1 VLIANR
7 GEIALRI
14 ARACA
19 EVGIQSVAVYSDA
32 DRASLHVRAADE
44 AYRIGPPPASDSYLV
59 VDRLLEAAKKSGADS
74 VHPGYGFL
82 AENADF
88 AQAVIDAGLVWI
100 GPSPSAMRLLG
111 DKLAARRVAHEA
123 GVPTVPGSDVS
134 VKDPA
139 QAMAAA
145 ERTGYPIMIKA
156 AAGGGGKGMRLV
168 RSPQELESALRTA
181 QSEAQSS
188 FGSGTVYIEKYLE
201 SVRHVEIKLLGDR
214 FGNVV
219 HQGERECSKQRR
231 HQKLI
236 EESPS
241 VALDAD
247 LRQRMGAVAVA
258 AAQAANYTSAGTVE
272 FLLDSD
278 GNFYFLEV
286 NTRLQVEN
294 PVTELVTG
302 IDVVLEQFRVASG
315 RPLRLKQEDV
325 TLRGHAIECRIAAED
340 PFNSF
345 VPSLG
350 TVADLSEPGG
360 PGVRVD
366 SGLYRGGK
374 VTVYYDPMV
383 AKLIVWAPTRAHAI
397 LRMRRALEEYRI
409 VGVQTNI
416 PFHLAVLDSI
426 DFQRGRLDTN
436 FVERF
441 TGMQRPT
448 DSVSSQLEEV
458 TAAAAAL
465 VLERRR
471 QAGSVN
477 VNSNGRVPTGDGERW
492 RDAGRRAGL
501 R

>member
-1 VLIANR
+1 
-7 GEIALRI
+7 
-14 ARACA
+14 
-19 EVGIQSVAVYSDA
+19 
-32 DRASLHVRAADE
+32 
-44 AYRIGPPPASDSYLV
+44 
-59 VDRLLEAAKKSGADS
+59 
-74 VHPGYGFL
+74 
-82 AENADF
+82 
-88 AQAVIDAGLVWI
+88 
-100 GPSPSAMRLLG
+100 
-111 DKLAARRVAHEA
+111 
-123 GVPTVPGSDVS
+123 
-134 VKDPA
+134 
-139 QAMAAA
+139 
-145 ERTGYPIMIKA
+145 
-156 AAGGGGKGMRLV
+156 
-168 RSPQELESALRTA
+168 
-181 QSEAQSS
+181 
-188 FGSGTVYIEKYLE
+188 
-201 SVRHVEIKLLGDR
+201 
-214 FGNVV
+214 
-219 HQGERECSKQRR
+219 
-231 HQKLI
+231 
-236 EESPS
+236 
-241 VALDAD
+241 
-247 LRQRMGAVAVA
+247 MGAVAVA

-272 FLLDSD
+272 FLLDSE

-286 NTRLQVEN
+286 NTRLQVEH

-302 IDVVLEQFRVASG
+302 IDLVLEQFRVASG
-315 RPLRLKQEDV
+315 RPLRLRQEDV

-366 SGLYRGGK
+366 SGLFRGGK